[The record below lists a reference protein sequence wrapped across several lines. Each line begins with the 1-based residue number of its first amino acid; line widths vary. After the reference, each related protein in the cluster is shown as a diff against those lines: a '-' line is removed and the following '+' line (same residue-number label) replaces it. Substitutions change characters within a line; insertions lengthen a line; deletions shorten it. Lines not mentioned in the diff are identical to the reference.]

1 MKSHNSTET
10 YPAKAYNICLRF
22 LAPRPRSVAEMQRHL
37 MKKEISV
44 QVIDETLQKLMENKL
59 LDDVAFA
66 RMFVESRERHKPRS
80 RFALTC
86 ELRQKGIKGGI
97 IDMSLEDID
106 EEVSAW
112 NAVQPRLRTW
122 QRLAPEKFKKKL
134 FNYLQYRG
142 FGYETCLTTWD
153 KAKAIWDPRDK
164 QFQEK

>member
-10 YPAKAYNICLRF
+10 SPAKAYNICLRF
-22 LAPRPRSVAEMQRHL
+22 LAPRPRSVAEMRRHL

-44 QVIDETLQKLMENKL
+44 PVIDETLQKLMEDKL

-66 RMFVESRERHKPRS
+66 RMFVESRERQKPRS
-80 RFALTC
+80 KFALTY
-86 ELRQKGIKGGI
+86 ELRQKGIKEGI

-112 NAVQPRLRTW
+112 NAVHPRLRTW
-122 QRLAPEKFKKKL
+122 QGMAPEKFKKKL

-142 FGYETCLTTWD
+142 FGYEISLSAWNRAISGDGDFD
-153 KAKAIWDPRDK
+153 KSL
-164 QFQEK
+164 